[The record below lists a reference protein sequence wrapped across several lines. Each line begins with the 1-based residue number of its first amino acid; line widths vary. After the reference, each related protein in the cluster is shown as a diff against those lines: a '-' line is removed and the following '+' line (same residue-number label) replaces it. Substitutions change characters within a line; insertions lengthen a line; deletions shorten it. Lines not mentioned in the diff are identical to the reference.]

1 MTTLL
6 CNECGKSFT
15 DEPLLYIHQTR
26 QPDKTSHSCGECSTE
41 VIGKMALKNH
51 KRRHK
56 MPAVKNL
63 ERKHK
68 ARKGICLRGVP
79 IYYNDKGLSEGPH
92 KEDACCQRCGLD
104 VCGGS
109 LRKKNQRLSWTIGC
123 FFSIKKI
130 IKTFRVKFDL
140 RLSLPRGAWIVTESR
155 YTSLSSKML
164 TKTPRTLFK
173 LIQLI
178 LKNWW
183 ICAHSIWRG
192 HLSFL

>member
-41 VIGKMALKNH
+41 VIGKMALKNP
-51 KRRHK
+51 KRKHK

-63 ERKHK
+63 ERKRK

-109 LRKKNQRLSWTIGC
+109 LRKKT
-123 FFSIKKI
+123 KD
-130 IKTFRVKFDL
+130 FREQYV
-140 RLSLPRGAWIVTESR
+140 A
-155 YTSLSSKML
+155 SS
-164 TKTPRTLFK
+164 
-173 LIQLI
+173 
-178 LKNWW
+178 
-183 ICAHSIWRG
+183 A
-192 HLSFL
+192 